1 MLRSFHDTLS
11 TTLRCLD
18 AFKAKDE
25 KDKDLFADQDS
36 FEDRCGCYQ
45 IIIDDQAAHLT
56 RIKEHFFERMQRFES
71 MRESMMAASLLR
83 ENRQA
88 KQQSQDIEL
97 LTKVTVI
104 YLPFSL
110 AATVCGISEKTP
122 PKNVVGFGFIFA
134 MLIAMPTFVYAF
146 NNVWRGRRN
155 LLRPAQKLGPDDE
168 TRRGSQPLTLH

>member
-11 TTLRCLD
+11 KTLRCID
-18 AFKAKDE
+18 AFKH
-25 KDKDLFADQDS
+25 KDKETGDRIFENQDN

-45 IIIDDQAAHLT
+45 KIIDDQAAHLT

-88 KQQSQDIEL
+88 KQQTEDIEL

-110 AATVCGISEKTP
+110 AAAVCGVSAGLP
-122 PKNVVGFGFIFA
+122 NRSVVGFGLFFA
-134 MLIAMPTFVYAF
+134 TLIAIPTFVYAF
-146 NNVWRGRRN
+146 NIWRHRQEPPEPDFDTGWRRS
-155 LLRPAQKLGPDDE
+155 RPI
-168 TRRGSQPLTLH
+168 TLH